1 MIDPRVQSLCDE
13 FGVEIIP
20 AHRYPEIG
28 QTRAVRTILRIIRRH
43 GEEHARWVLRTLVET
58 SNNKAMID
66 ETGLWA
72 ASDLVLAYWADLQ
85 ADPEAWFQV
94 WDQMSWIS
102 VGLRSATNVGG
113 SARRGGRQPGG
124 ICDTMLAGKSSRRRY
139 WPPALSRGRAPVNRA
154 G

>member
-1 MIDPRVQSLCDE
+1 MIDSRVQSLCDE
-13 FGVEIIP
+13 FDVEIIP

-28 QTRAVRTILRIIRRH
+28 QTRAVKTILRIIRRH

-94 WDQMSWIS
+94 WDAVP
-102 VGLRSATNVGG
+102 VGRRQWEIQQRLSGIVNQRAALVGVV
-113 SARRGGRQPGG
+113 SQHLYQRFDAPQPELPLEPGR
-124 ICDTMLAGKSSRRRY
+124 
-139 WPPALSRGRAPVNRA
+139 
-154 G
+154 